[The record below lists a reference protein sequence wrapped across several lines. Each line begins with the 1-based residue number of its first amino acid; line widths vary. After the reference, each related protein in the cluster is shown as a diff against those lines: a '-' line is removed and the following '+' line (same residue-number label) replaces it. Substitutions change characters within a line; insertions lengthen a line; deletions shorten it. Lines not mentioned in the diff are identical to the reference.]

1 MLLGDFKMTRKGLTR
16 KKKNIILT
24 ILCAVLAVSL
34 AVCVGFS
41 IFNTLSLKKENQ
53 NLVQTNN
60 EISSKHQQEK
70 EGLESQLN
78 EKDKQIAE
86 KDKQI
91 KEKDNKISSLNS
103 RVTELEKLKA
113 DKLYPTKPLLPAV
126 SVDTS
131 AVNSIKEAENLRL
144 AAQNKMANGN
154 KICFLT
160 FDDGPNM
167 YTEKILT
174 TLKQYNVKATF
185 FVTQQNGVSVQ
196 YKHLI
201 KRAYDE
207 GHAIGVHTASHEY
220 SQIYK
225 SEAAYLADF
234 NKMNGV
240 IKSLIGKEVDIFR
253 FPGGSSNAV
262 SKSYCR
268 GIMSKLVV
276 TMTKKG
282 YQYFDWNV
290 GSGDANYPTPNS
302 STIARNVI
310 NGCKGRSSACVLMH
324 DKSVTA
330 NALPTIIVELKK
342 QGFVFLPLTVDN
354 YGYHH
359 GLNN

>member
-1 MLLGDFKMTRKGLTR
+1 MTRKGLTR

-24 ILCAVLAVSL
+24 SLCAVLAVAL
-34 AVCVGFS
+34 VVCVGVSVFQ
-41 IFNTLSLKKENQ
+41 NLALKKANDTLAQ
-53 NLVQTNN
+53 ANDALTSQY
-60 EISSKHQQEK
+60 QQEK
-70 EGLESQLN
+70 EGYESQIS

-91 KEKDNKISSLNS
+91 TEKENKINSLNS
-103 RVTELEKLKA
+103 RVTQLEKLKA

-154 KICFLT
+154 KLCFLT

-167 YTEKILT
+167 YTAQILK

-185 FVTQQNGVSVQ
+185 FVTQQNDVSKQ
-196 YKHLI
+196 HKYLI
-201 KRAYDE
+201 KQAHDE
-207 GHAIGVHTASHEY
+207 GHAIAVHCYSHLY
-220 SQIYK
+220 DQIYQ
-225 SEAAYLADF
+225 SEAAYIADF

-240 IKSLIGKEVDIFR
+240 IKDLIGKEVDIFR
-253 FPGGSSNAV
+253 FPGGSSNTV
-262 SKSYCR
+262 SKVN
-268 GIMSKLVV
+268 MSQLMV

-290 GSGDANYPTPNS
+290 SSGDAGGARNS
-302 STIARNVI
+302 SQVAANVI

-324 DKSVTA
+324 DKQMTA
-330 NALPTIIVELKK
+330 NALPDIIVGLKK

-359 GLNN
+359 RP